1 MSSTRSSSPDFSNSR
16 DESVSSK
23 APLMSDLESQRKV
36 QPSTPKRQKC
46 LKLTIISL
54 VCIAIACLGGSFAYA
69 NTSTAQESSGV
80 ERSHEYVHI
89 VEEPSINLNEEQLT
103 PHANKNPTILEKM
116 IGRWQEKS
124 KTNVAEYIDA
134 EEGPYFYQMFAKKM
148 TADLEYEMVNENEFT
163 STFYVS
169 WMPPL
174 KYPLRLDVP
183 YEHDNP
189 TGVPVVSEASY
200 RPEFNDIFV
209 VSKGGDE
216 GTTTTRIQV
225 VNDELILTST
235 MLEKNVSCQRVYTR
249 KTSE

>member
-1 MSSTRSSSPDFSNSR
+1 MSSTRSSSPDFSSSR
-16 DESVSSK
+16 DESISSK
-23 APLMSDLESQRKV
+23 APLMSDLESQRV
-36 QPSTPKRQKC
+36 QPSTQKRQKC
-46 LKLTIISL
+46 LKMSIICL

-80 ERSHEYVHI
+80 KRSQDYVHI
-89 VEEPSINLNEEQLT
+89 AEDPSINLKEEQLT
-103 PHANKNPTILEKM
+103 PHTNKNPSILEEM

-124 KTNVAEYIDA
+124 KSNVAEYIDA

-148 TADLEYEMVNENEFT
+148 TADLEYEMVGENDFRT
-163 STFYVS
+163 TFYVS

-174 KYPLRLDVP
+174 KYPLRLDMP

-189 TGVPVVSEASY
+189 TGDPVVSEASY
-200 RPEFNDIFV
+200 RAEFNDIFV
-209 VSKGGDE
+209 VSKGGHE
-216 GTTTTRIQV
+216 GTTTTRIQI
-225 VNDELILTST
+225 VNDELVLTST

>member
-103 PHANKNPTILEKM
+103 PHANKNPTILEEM

-189 TGVPVVSEASY
+189 TGVPVVSEASQGSDFRKKNNERSERMSG
-200 RPEFNDIFV
+200 RP
-209 VSKGGDE
+209 
-216 GTTTTRIQV
+216 
-225 VNDELILTST
+225 
-235 MLEKNVSCQRVYTR
+235 
-249 KTSE
+249 